1 MSKKDNNHAILFT
14 NNNKVNSN
22 HPDYKGS
29 FELNGKKGQAAAWIK
44 TAKNNQKY
52 LSISF
57 QDSNDKPA
65 ENKINESKSLWSKI
79 VNKQTIPLEESVQ
92 THKKINKEKEK
103 ITKQRDGRW
112 WSLEVE
118 EEAERVA
125 MEKKNLNNAI
135 KQAKD
140 PGKTTVE
147 LGEGEKTKQTFLK
160 RFLKNRW

>member
-1 MSKKDNNHAILFT
+1 MIKNKSHAILFT

-22 HPDYKGS
+22 QPDYKGS

-44 TAKNNQKY
+44 TAK
-52 LSISF
+52 
-57 QDSNDKPA
+57 
-65 ENKINESKSLWSKI
+65 
-79 VNKQTIPLEESVQ
+79 NKQTIPLEESVQ